1 MGMTPKVQDEQDLV
15 RGHLEAQHDSQE
27 ALVEYQ
33 GKQTQLLAQLSA
45 QIERS
50 RERGDRDPVLI
61 KHQQSEGEDAR
72 THLHPGQRLRP
83 QIVAEAIRR
92 APILDA
98 YLAHKAGRKRLSD
111 TYYEFT
117 NRSRARLRHH
127 GAGRWRRSHD

>member
-1 MGMTPKVQDEQDLV
+1 MLVEPANQLLSQLRPLLGLARPAGAFEQIYELKEHPLLRRLIDFIDRNNLTLSDMGMTPKVQDEQDLV

-61 KHQQSEGEDAR
+61 EHQQSEGED
-72 THLHPGQRLRP
+72 G
-83 QIVAEAIRR
+83 
-92 APILDA
+92 
-98 YLAHKAGRKRLSD
+98 
-111 TYYEFT
+111 
-117 NRSRARLRHH
+117 
-127 GAGRWRRSHD
+127 